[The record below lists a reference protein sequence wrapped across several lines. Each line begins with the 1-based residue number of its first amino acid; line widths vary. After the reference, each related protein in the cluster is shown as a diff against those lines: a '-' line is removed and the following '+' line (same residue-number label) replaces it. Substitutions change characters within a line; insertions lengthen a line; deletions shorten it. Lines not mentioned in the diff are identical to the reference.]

1 MKITLEECKRRMD
14 ENNGDLDLSYTQI
27 TSLPEGLTVGGGLDL
42 EGTPITALPGGL
54 IVGGHLDLSDT
65 KITSLPEGL
74 TVGDWLDLRYTKITA
89 LPEGLTVGGRL
100 YCDFPYN
107 KERLTH
113 LKDGDETSEYIFAD
127 GILSHITSKR
137 RVGEYTLY
145 VGKIKGK
152 NVVTDGKNYAH
163 CDSLRDGISDLL
175 FKSAKD
181 RGADV
186 YKSLKLTDTMTID
199 EAKTMYRIITGAC
212 KAGTQS
218 FVDSLG
224 EKKKDVYTIKE
235 MIDLTRGAYGS
246 NAFQKFFV
254 G

>member
-1 MKITLEECKRRMD
+1 MKITLEECQRRMD
-14 ENNGDLDLSYTQI
+14 ENNGNLDLPCTLITSLPKDLTVGESLDLCETPI
-27 TSLPEGLTVGGGLDL
+27 TSLPEGLTVGGWIYCNFPYD
-42 EGTPITALPGGL
+42 EE
-54 IVGGHLDLSDT
+54 
-65 KITSLPEGL
+65 KIT
-74 TVGDWLDLRYTKITA
+74 Y
-89 LPEGLTVGGRL
+89 
-100 YCDFPYN
+100 
-107 KERLTH
+107 
-113 LKDGDETSEYIFAD
+113 LKDGDETSEYLYAD
-127 GILSHITSKR
+127 GILTHITGKR
-137 RVGEYTLY
+137 RVGDYTLY

-163 CDSLRDGISDLL
+163 CGSLRDGISDLL

-186 YKSLKLTDTMTID
+186 YKSLKLTDSISSD
-199 EAKTMYRIITGAC
+199 EAITMYRIITGAC

-246 NAFQKFFV
+246 QSFEKFFV